1 MKNIFTKQIWV
12 ENDAGWFGTYK
23 WVNREWVEIAGSL
36 VAVIGIAITMILALI
51 VL

>member
-1 MKNIFTKQIWV
+1 MTELQKKLFVNTLLDKNGYIVRK
-12 ENDAGWFGTYK
+12 
-23 WVNREWVEIAGSL
+23 NREWVEIAGSL

>member
-23 WVNREWVEIAGSL
+23 WVNREWVEVIGSAIAL
-36 VAVIGIAITMILALI
+36 IGIAALVWLWLLIL
-51 VL
+51 